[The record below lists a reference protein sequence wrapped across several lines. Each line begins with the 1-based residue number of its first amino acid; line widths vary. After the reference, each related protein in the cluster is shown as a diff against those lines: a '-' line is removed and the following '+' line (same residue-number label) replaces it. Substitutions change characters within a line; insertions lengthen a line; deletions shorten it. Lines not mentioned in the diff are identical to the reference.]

1 MKIHTL
7 NDLQD
12 SIDAEM
18 AWRKHELSAI
28 RENVASARK
37 SSKDTAIRA
46 GIALLYAHW
55 EGAVKNIATY
65 YLEYVAM
72 LKLPYGALK
81 PNFLAISLK
90 YNLKTFEESSKTT
103 IHTEIV
109 SKIIDSY
116 DVKSKIPVEGIIKT
130 NSNLNS
136 EVFVDIMATI
146 GLDCSAYEGAYKLI
160 DTVLL
165 EKRNKVAHGERVESL
180 DLDEARYYEIHE
192 KIRDLILQFADQ
204 VSNAA
209 SLQTYLNHSAPT
221 LANRPV

>member
-1 MKIHTL
+1 MKIRTL

-18 AWRKHELSAI
+18 AWRKHELSTI

-37 SSKDTAIRA
+37 SVKDTAIRA

-55 EGAVKNIATY
+55 EGAIKNIAMF

-72 LKLPYGALK
+72 LKLPYGEIK

-90 YNLKTFEESSKTT
+90 NNLKTFEESNKST
-103 IHTEIV
+103 IHT
-109 SKIIDSY
+109 KIISEVINSNN
-116 DVKSKIPVEGIIKT
+116 VKSTIPIDGIIKT

-136 EVFVDIMATI
+136 DIFVEVMATI
-146 GLDCSAYEGAYKLI
+146 GLDCSAYESSYKLI
-160 DTVLL
+160 DSILL
-165 EKRNKVAHGERVESL
+165 DKRNKVAHGERIESL
-180 DLDEARYYEIHE
+180 DLDETRYYKIHE
-192 KIRDLILQFADQ
+192 KIRNLIRQFADQ

-209 SLQTYLNHSAPT
+209 CLKQYLK
-221 LANRPV
+221 